1 VIYDH
6 ARITVTAHLAECK
19 WTADQVAGKALPA
32 FGIGDLAANA
42 VLQRSTAVV
51 LRQVLHQ
58 TNQLIKVNAAETCGS
73 FA

>member
-1 VIYDH
+1 MYDH

-42 VLQRSTAVV
+42 VLQRPTAVV
-51 LRQVLHQ
+51 LRQG
-58 TNQLIKVNAAETCGS
+58 TSQL
-73 FA
+73 FQ